1 MTFDSFNMV
10 IALFG
15 GGFILGWITSNF
27 IYGRQDCKEC
37 FIALIRGKGCSMC
50 EYNPPKKEVEK

>member
-37 FIALIRGKGCSMC
+37 FIALIRGKGCSTC
-50 EYNPPKKEVEK
+50 EHLPKKEVEK